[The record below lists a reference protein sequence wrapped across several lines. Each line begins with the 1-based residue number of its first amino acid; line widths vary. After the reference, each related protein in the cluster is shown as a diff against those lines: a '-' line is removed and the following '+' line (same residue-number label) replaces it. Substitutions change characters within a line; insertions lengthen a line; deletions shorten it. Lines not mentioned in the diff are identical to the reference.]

1 MIQSARGGLA
11 AAAFIAIV
19 AFPAA
24 PPVAAQQ
31 QPVASR
37 TPTRPAVPRQLRGLD
52 EYIEQG
58 IRAWKIPGLAIAVVK
73 DDSVVYARGFGVRRA
88 GTDERVDERTLF
100 AIGSSSKAFT
110 AAAVAMLVDEKKVAW
125 DDPATKHLPDLQ
137 LFDPYATRELTVR
150 DLLSHRSGLS
160 RGDLVWYGSEFDRDE
175 ILRRVR
181 YLEPSWS
188 FRSRFGYQNIMYLA
202 AGQTIEAVAKKSWD
216 DFIDERIF
224 TPLGMTASTTTVRAL
239 EAVQNVARPH
249 SDSSGTVRAIPYRNI
264 DNIAPAG
271 SINSNAIEMAQW
283 VRLQLGNGTYAGKKL
298 LSAEAVK
305 EMHEPQTIIRHEGP
319 WAMMTPDASFLTY
332 GLGWFLH
339 DYRGKK
345 VVQHGGNI
353 DGMHALVG
361 MIPSEQLGVVIL
373 TNLSP
378 NALTTALM
386 NRVFDAYLGAPAT
399 DWSKRLLAAM
409 DSLQGVQTA
418 AQKRMETARVEGT
431 RPSVALE
438 KYAGTYSH
446 DMYGDVVVARNGDGL
461 TIRRGQSFTAPL
473 SHWHFDTFRIQAG
486 GGGIGMG
493 FVSFTLDPMGQVASL
508 SLQGIGDF
516 KRAPATATAASR

>member
-1 MIQSARGGLA
+1 MIQSARGRLA

-24 PPVAAQQ
+24 PVTVAQQ
-31 QPVASR
+31 PTVSLAPVPR
-37 TPTRPAVPRQLRGLD
+37 TIPRQLRGLD
-52 EYIEQG
+52 DYIERG
-58 IRAWKIPGLAIAVVK
+58 MRAWKVPGLSIAVVK
-73 DDSVVYARGFGVRRA
+73 DDSVVYARGFGVRRV
-88 GTDERVDERTLF
+88 GTNERVDERTLF

-110 AAAVAMLVDEKKVAW
+110 AAAVAMLVDEKKVKW
-125 DDPATKHLPDLQ
+125 DDPATRHLPSLE

-150 DLLSHRSGLS
+150 DLLSHRSGLA

-188 FRSRFGYQNIMYLA
+188 FRARFGYQNIMYLA
-202 AGQTIEAVAKKSWD
+202 AGQTVEAVAKKSWD
-216 DFIDERIF
+216 DFVDERIF
-224 TPLGMTASTTTVRAL
+224 TPLGMTASSTTVRAL
-239 EAVQNVARPH
+239 DGVENVARPH
-249 SDSSGTVRAIPYRNI
+249 SDSSGTVRAVPYRNI

-283 VRLQLGNGTYAGKKL
+283 IRLQLGNGTYEGKKL

-305 EMHEPQTIIRHEGP
+305 EMHEPHTIIRREGP
-319 WAMMTPDASFLTY
+319 WAMMTPDASFMSY
-332 GLGWFLH
+332 GLGWILH

-345 VVQHGGNI
+345 AVQHGGNI

-361 MIPSEQLGVVIL
+361 MIPSEQVGVVIL
-373 TNLSP
+373 TNLNP
-378 NALTTALM
+378 NALTTAIM

-399 DWSKRLLAAM
+399 DWSKQLLAAM
-409 DSLQGVQTA
+409 DSLQGLQAA
-418 AQKRMETARVEGT
+418 AQKRMETARVDGT

-473 SHWHFDTFRIQAG
+473 SHWHFDTFRIQAV

-516 KRAPATATAASR
+516 KRAPAAATAASR